1 MSNIQDKFLTEARQK
16 SFDPEHRRRLDFNIG
31 KYDEKVIAGKEQFCD
46 LELAKRR
53 AANLKYKAIHKLD
66 RYLVEF
72 EKNFEKHGGKV
83 IWAPSEK
90 EAQKEILNI
99 IKKSNAKLIVKQKT
113 MLSEELEINE
123 LLMKNKRE
131 VVETDL
137 GEFIV
142 QLAGEKPYHILT
154 PAMHKSKEDVA
165 QLFHEKYGLSEN
177 STPERIAHYV
187 RDLLREKFIRADV
200 GITGGNFLIAD
211 VGAVA
216 LTENEGNGLLSIAF
230 PKIHIAIVG
239 IEKVIPSLEDLDLFL
254 PLLATHGTGQNITAY
269 NNIVFGPKTE
279 SEFDGPEEM
288 YVILIDNRRTEVL
301 KLKEQRQ
308 ALSCIRCGACL
319 NGCPIYR
326 SIGGY
331 TYGATYS
338 GPIGSVIS
346 PHYLGLKEYNHLSF
360 ASSLCGKCTEVC
372 PMKIPLHELLLY
384 NRNETVKRGYT
395 KSSWKFIMKAWTIA
409 MKRRWIIDKTGPGLK
424 NRFMKMFFAKLW
436 GPRRDLPRFADKN
449 FKQLWQDRSNGRNN
463 SKS

>member
-1 MSNIQDKFLTEARQK
+1 MSHILDKFLTESEKKA
-16 SFDPEHRRRLDFNIG
+16 FDPEHRKRLDFNIG
-31 KYDEKVIAGKEQFCD
+31 RYDIQVEKGKLQFID
-46 LELAKRR
+46 LELARKR
-53 AANLKYKAIHKLD
+53 AANIKHKAINRLD

-72 EKNFEKHGGKV
+72 ESNFEKRGGKV

-90 EAQKEILNI
+90 EAQKEILHI
-99 IKKSNAKLIVKQKT
+99 IKQANAKLIVKQKT

-123 LLMKNKRE
+123 LLHKNKRE
-131 VVETDL
+131 VLETDL

-142 QLAGEKPYHILT
+142 QIAGEKPYHILT

-165 QLFHEKYGLSEN
+165 DLFHKKFGLPEHM
-177 STPERIAHYV
+177 TPEEITHYV
-187 RDLLREKFIRADV
+187 REFLRKKFVQADV
-200 GITGGNFLIAD
+200 GITGGNFLVAD
-211 VGAVA
+211 IGAVA

-239 IEKVIPSLEDLDLFL
+239 IEKIIPSLEDLDLFL

-269 NNIVFGPKTE
+269 NNIVFGPKTA
-279 SEFDGPEEM
+279 SEPDGPDEM
-288 YVILIDNRRTEVL
+288 YVILIDNHRTDVL

-308 ALSCIRCGACL
+308 ALNCIRCGACL

-346 PHYLGLKEYNHLSF
+346 PYYLGLKEYNHLSF

-372 PMKIPLHELLLY
+372 PMHIPLHELLLY
-384 NRNETVKRGYT
+384 NRNETVKRGYV
-395 KSSWKFIMKAWTIA
+395 KSSWKFIMKGWK
-409 MKRRWIIDKTGPGLK
+409 MVMLHRWMIDKTGPKMK
-424 NRFMKMFFAKLW
+424 NRFLKMFFTKWW
-436 GPRRDLPRFADKN
+436 GPRRDLPQFAEKN
-449 FKQLWQDRSNGRNN
+449 FKQLWIEKNKNN
-463 SKS
+463 